1 MSLLWVTYL
10 CAAWFWEKRL
20 VTVMMSIAGVG
31 WVVDIS
37 KRYALARIV
46 RSTAGPRLVMAY
58 LAG

>member
-1 MSLLWVTYL
+1 
-10 CAAWFWEKRL
+10 L